1 MEIKVID
8 SNGRSHPARVPF
20 DGADHV
26 LAQVCCGKIVGS
38 NPRAPEHDTYESDA
52 HCACGKPVGKIRVR
66 VSTIFGIE
74 EDERVL
80 YGRCR
85 VY

>member
-1 MEIKVID
+1 MVKTY
-8 SNGRSHPARVPF
+8 
-20 DGADHV
+20 
-26 LAQVCCGKIVGS
+26 
-38 NPRAPEHDTYESDA
+38 DTYESDGGCIC
-52 HCACGKPVGKIRVR
+52 CATVLGKLVVT

-80 YGRCR
+80 SGRCR